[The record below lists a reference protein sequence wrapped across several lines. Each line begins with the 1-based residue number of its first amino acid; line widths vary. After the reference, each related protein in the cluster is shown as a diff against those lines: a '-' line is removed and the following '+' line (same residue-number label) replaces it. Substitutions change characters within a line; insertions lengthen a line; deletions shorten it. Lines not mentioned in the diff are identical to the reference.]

1 MRQNGRTAE
10 QMRPVEFSVG
20 VNLYAEG
27 SCLVTCGNTKVL
39 CTASVAQELPAWL
52 KGQNKGWITA
62 EYALLPRATQTR
74 VARET
79 KGAGGRTHEIQR
91 LIGRALRAAVDLTQ
105 LSGICIQIDCDVI
118 QADGGTRTASISG
131 AFVALYAAMQK
142 LVREGQLLRN
152 PIREFVGAV
161 SCGICNGEPVL
172 DLDYAEDSTAD
183 ADTNFVLTES
193 GRIVEIQAT
202 AEGATFHENEFNE
215 LFRLAK
221 AGIHQIIR
229 QQKKVLGIEHEN

>member
-1 MRQNGRTAE
+1 MRPNSRTAE
-10 QMRPVEFSVG
+10 QMRPLEIIPN

-27 SCLVTCGNTKVL
+27 SCLIKCGNTHVL
-39 CTASVAQELPAWL
+39 CTASVDRNVPAWL
-52 KGQNKGWITA
+52 KGQNRGWITA

-79 KGAGGRTHEIQR
+79 KGVGGRTHEIQR
-91 LIGRALRAAVDLTQ
+91 LIGRSLRAVTDLT
-105 LSGICIQIDCDVI
+105 LMPEMCVQIDCDVL

-131 AFVALYAAMQK
+131 AFVALYLAMRK
-142 LVREGQLLRN
+142 LVQQGELPRN
-152 PIREFVGAV
+152 PVNEYLAAV

-172 DLDYAEDSTAD
+172 DLEYEEDSHAD

-202 AEGATFHENEFNE
+202 AEGHTFNETEFNE

-221 AGIHQIIR
+221 SGIHQII
-229 QQKKVLGIEHEN
+229 QAQKKVLGE

>member
-1 MRQNGRTAE
+1 MRPNSRTAE
-10 QMRPVEFSVG
+10 QMRPLEIIPN

-27 SCLVTCGNTKVL
+27 SCLIKCGNTHVL
-39 CTASVAQELPAWL
+39 CTASVDKNVPAWL
-52 KGQNKGWITA
+52 KGQNRGWITA

-79 KGAGGRTHEIQR
+79 KGVGGRTHEIQR
-91 LIGRALRAAVDLTQ
+91 LIGRSLRAVTDLTAMPEM
-105 LSGICIQIDCDVI
+105 CVQIDCDVL

-131 AFVALYAAMQK
+131 AFVALNIAMQK
-142 LVREGQLLRN
+142 LVRQGELARN
-152 PIREFVGAV
+152 PIREYVAAV
-161 SCGICNGEPVL
+161 SCGIYNGEPVL
-172 DLDYAEDSTAD
+172 DLEYAEDSHAD

-202 AEGATFHENEFNE
+202 AEGATFNEAEFNE

-221 AGIHQIIR
+221 SGIHQII
-229 QQKKVLGIEHEN
+229 QAQKKVLGE

>member
-1 MRQNGRTAE
+1 MRPNNRTAE
-10 QMRPVEFSVG
+10 QMRTLEIVPN

-27 SCLVTCGNTKVL
+27 SCMITVGNTKVL
-39 CTASVAQELPAWL
+39 CTATVDKNVPAWL
-52 KGQNKGWITA
+52 KGQNRGWITA

-79 KGAGGRTHEIQR
+79 KGVGGRTHEIQR
-91 LIGRALRAAVDLTQ
+91 LIGRSLRAVTDLTAMPE
-105 LSGICIQIDCDVI
+105 ICIQIDCDVL

-131 AFVALYAAMQK
+131 AFVALYIALRK
-142 LVREGQLLRN
+142 LVQNGELPRN
-152 PIREFVGAV
+152 PIREYLAAV
-161 SCGICNGEPVL
+161 SCGIYDGEPVL
-172 DLDYAEDSTAD
+172 DLEYVEDSHAD

-202 AEGATFHENEFNE
+202 AEGATFDEAQFNE

-221 AGIHQIIR
+221 AGVHQIICA
-229 QQKKVLGIEHEN
+229 QKKVLGE

>member
-1 MRQNGRTAE
+1 MRPNNRTAE
-10 QMRPVEFSVG
+10 QMRTLEIVPN

-27 SCLVTCGNTKVL
+27 SCLITVGNTKVL
-39 CTASVAQELPAWL
+39 CTATVDKNVPAWL
-52 KGQNKGWITA
+52 KGQNRGWITA

-79 KGAGGRTHEIQR
+79 KGVGGRTHEIQR
-91 LIGRALRAAVDLTQ
+91 LIGRSLRAVTDLTAMPE
-105 LSGICIQIDCDVI
+105 ICIQIDCDVL

-131 AFVALYAAMQK
+131 AFVALYIALRK
-142 LVREGQLLRN
+142 LVQNGELPRN
-152 PIREFVGAV
+152 PIREYLAAV
-161 SCGICNGEPVL
+161 SCGIYDGEPVL
-172 DLDYAEDSTAD
+172 DLEYVEDSHAD

-202 AEGATFHENEFNE
+202 AEGATFDEAQFNE

-221 AGIHQIIR
+221 AGVHQIICA
-229 QQKKVLGIEHEN
+229 QKKVLGE

>member
-1 MRQNGRTAE
+1 MRPNSRTAE
-10 QMRPVEFSVG
+10 QMRPLEIIPN

-27 SCLVTCGNTKVL
+27 SCLIKCGNTHVL
-39 CTASVAQELPAWL
+39 CTASVDRNVPAWL
-52 KGQNKGWITA
+52 KGQNRGWITA

-79 KGAGGRTHEIQR
+79 KGVGGRTHEIQR
-91 LIGRALRAAVDLTQ
+91 LIGRSLRAVTDLT
-105 LSGICIQIDCDVI
+105 LMPEMCVQIDCDVL

-131 AFVALYAAMQK
+131 AFVALYLAMRK
-142 LVREGQLLRN
+142 LVQQEELPRN
-152 PIREFVGAV
+152 PVNEYLAAV

-172 DLDYAEDSTAD
+172 DLEYEEDSHAD

-202 AEGATFHENEFNE
+202 AEGHTFNETEFNE

-221 AGIHQIIR
+221 SGIHQII
-229 QQKKVLGIEHEN
+229 QAQKKVLGE

>member
-1 MRQNGRTAE
+1 MRPNNRTAE
-10 QMRPVEFSVG
+10 QMRTLEITPD

-27 SCLVTCGNTKVL
+27 SCLITVGNTKVL
-39 CTASVAQELPAWL
+39 CTATVDKNVPAWL
-52 KGQNKGWITA
+52 KGQNRGWITA

-79 KGAGGRTHEIQR
+79 KGVGGRTHEIQR
-91 LIGRALRAAVDLTQ
+91 LIGRSLRAVTDLTAMPE
-105 LSGICIQIDCDVI
+105 ICIQIDCDVL

-131 AFVALYAAMQK
+131 AFVALYIALRK
-142 LVREGQLLRN
+142 LVQNGELPRN
-152 PIREFVGAV
+152 PIREYLAAV
-161 SCGICNGEPVL
+161 SCGIYDGEPVL
-172 DLDYAEDSTAD
+172 DLEYVEDSHAD

-202 AEGATFHENEFNE
+202 AEGATFDEAQFNE

-221 AGIHQIIR
+221 AGVHQIICA
-229 QQKKVLGIEHEN
+229 QKKVLGE